1 VIIASN
7 HYLVGLYP
15 RVFFNHRINNN
26 PLHPSLTIYQETV
39 IRTLKWAFNSPLTS
53 IRKNVSLF
61 ESFMKKF
68 KCTEPIEPL
77 IDDIDTDLN
86 GYWLGAETW
95 QGQPPEAILLYV
107 HGVQSLCFLLQTLR
121 TKYNKH
127 IRVLTIDYELASDE
141 PFPVGLNY
149 LERVYRWLVS
159 SEDVEDTFDIND
171 IKNIDENNDIKN
183 IDESKNLDESNN
195 IKNLDESN
203 DTETGISSRK
213 EVESIDTR
221 TNEKVEESKDGKN
234 SLVLDSYN
242 DQMLN
247 HDSNIDNEIRTDLE
261 LRNNNI
267 LEAYNKIDS
276 RITSVTLDNN
286 DSKSLFDSILDAY

>member
-1 VIIASN
+1 MVVVIKVIIASN

-68 KCTEPIEPL
+68 KCTEPIESL

-107 HGVQSLCFLLQTLR
+107 HGGPYISVTSLLGVQSLCFLLQTLR

-159 SEDVEDTFDIND
+159 SGRPG
-171 IKNIDENNDIKN
+171 
-183 IDESKNLDESNN
+183 SKKVFLCGDSIGAVMVLGLLQHIYTNNN
-195 IKNLDESN
+195 ISADSINPMGAIL
-203 DTETGISSRK
+203 ISPWVDLSCD
-213 EVESIDTR
+213 SFSYF
-221 TNEKVEESKDGKN
+221 TNEKYDYLSNCLLRFASEYYVFGQKGDPI
-234 SLVLDSYN
+234 
-242 DQMLN
+242 LN
-247 HDSNIDNEIRTDLE
+247 KRRS
-261 LRNNNI
+261 RNVNANMSQDNNI
-267 LEAYNKIDS
+267 FSWLED
-276 RITSVTLDNN
+276 
-286 DSKSLFDSILDAY
+286 